1 MRLIDLAIAVIVTII
16 AFRSSIR
23 IALVVVVASVLFIP
37 SLLALP
43 GVGSSIVTVQR
54 LAMAALLVNL
64 VSRVR
69 HGELPARIF
78 EVTPIHAAFL
88 LFLGVSFVLGVGLAQ
103 PLISV
108 TDASHVWANFLD
120 EFVFF
125 ITSLAAIRA
134 IGDIGYIIRAVGGLL
149 IASACIALGE
159 HITGQSWARM
169 FFRGSG
175 QLGSTASSGLQERGS
190 GVRVRV
196 ASGFSLA
203 YAWLAVSLVPLF
215 LVAAVRRL
223 RRWWLAVPGLAI
235 IGLAVYWTGSRSAAA
250 PLLVTLVALA
260 VIARERRLTSIGLGA
275 GALMVLAYVASTTI
289 ATTFSAAADQGS
301 VDVRFQRIPSIASF
315 VADHALTGLG
325 FTGVADLGFSAVDS
339 AYLLVYGDIGII
351 GLTMLVLLYVTI
363 LAVVGRGLFATNLD
377 QRLVAAASLFGVVT
391 LIGAG
396 FAFDAITQLDDQRIL
411 YFLAALGVVVAEQ
424 SVGAPRWFCIPTFS
438 RVAAVAIAIGGGI
451 LVNIAAPTHV
461 AQTYTFT
468 TLSPFT
474 QAVNNPDNT
483 GRALIKTVCNTVA
496 VGQFAKGSS
505 RLTCRDPNAG
515 QERALAVA
523 GPGQG
528 ELRVE
533 APDIATART
542 VITDFVKVIRS
553 VPRMKSFRLLP
564 TTQGTSVGKPTLART
579 APVWLPMLVGFAVL
593 MVPGERRQ
601 RRRPDDDEPPT
612 QAPSPVPALSSR

>member
-1 MRLIDLAIAVIVTII
+1 MRLIDFAIALILAII
-16 AFRSSIR
+16 AFRASIR
-23 IALVVVVASVLFIP
+23 VALVVVVASVLFIP
-37 SLLALP
+37 SLLVIP

-54 LAMAALLVNL
+54 LAMVGLLLNL
-64 VSRVR
+64 VRRVR
-69 HGELPARIF
+69 DHELPARIF

-103 PLISV
+103 PLVSV

-120 EFVFF
+120 EFIFF

-134 IGDIGYIIRAVGGLL
+134 IGDIGFIIRSVGSLL
-149 IASACIALGE
+149 VASACIAIGE
-159 HITGQSWARM
+159 HVTGQSWARM

-175 QLGSTASSGLQERGS
+175 QLDSTAAAGLQERG
-190 GVRVRV
+190 GAVRVRV

-223 RRWWLAVPGLAI
+223 RRWWLVIPGLAI
-235 IGLAVYWTGSRSAAA
+235 VGLAVYWTQSRSAAA
-250 PLLVTLVALA
+250 PLLVTVVALA
-260 VIARERRLTSIGLGA
+260 VIARERRLTSVGLGA
-275 GALMVLAYVASTTI
+275 GALMILAYVASTTI

-339 AYLLVYGDIGII
+339 AYLLVYGDIGVI
-351 GLTMLVLLYVTI
+351 GLTMLLLLYLTVI
-363 LAVVGRGLFATNLD
+363 AVVGRGVFASSPD
-377 QRLVAAASLFGVVT
+377 HRLVSAAALLGVVT

-396 FAFDAITQLDDQRIL
+396 FAFDAITQLDDQRML

-424 SVGAPRWFCIPTFS
+424 SVGAPRWFSIPTPS
-438 RVAAVAIAIGGGI
+438 RVAAIAIALGGGI

-468 TLSPFT
+468 TLSTFT
-474 QAVNNPDNT
+474 QAVSNPDNT
-483 GRALIKTVCNTVA
+483 GRALINTVCNTVA

-505 RLTCRDPNAG
+505 HLTCRDPNAG
-515 QERALAVA
+515 QAQALSVA

-533 APDIATART
+533 APDVATARA
-542 VITDFVKVIRS
+542 VLTDFVS
-553 VPRMKSFRLLP
+553 VVRTMPRMKNFRLLP
-564 TTQGTSVGKPTLART
+564 TTRSASVGKPTAART

-593 MVPGERRQ
+593 MLPGERR
-601 RRRPDDDEPPT
+601 RRSRPGDGPPA
-612 QAPSPVPALSSR
+612 QVPSPVPALSSR